1 MQRGAKLDRDC
12 APVAFLRR
20 DTHVVGAERVPL
32 DMFRSPEA
40 HMEFFGGAAGET
52 TSQRQL
58 KLARRR

>member
-20 DTHVVGAERVPL
+20 DTHVVGAERFPL
-32 DMFRSPEA
+32 DIFRSPEW
-40 HMEFFGGAAGET
+40 HMEFFGEVAGEM

-58 KLARRR
+58 N